1 MDSTRASERQFTTV
15 AMEGLSLLWAE
26 ASVSLLRCSNSAH
39 IEEFAV
45 DLKDF
50 ISTSLTQIAEGIL
63 AASDALKDTDALVN
77 PTQITLNSN
86 SSQGFA
92 RTLAPGDKSSLS
104 VTRVVER
111 VTFDVAVSTEGETQ
125 GKAGLKVG
133 VASFGVNVGG
143 DMKEKA
149 GKESRIQFT
158 IPMVFPS
165 ARTKTDE

>member
-1 MDSTRASERQFTTV
+1 M
-15 AMEGLSLLWAE
+15 
-26 ASVSLLRCSNSAH
+26 
-39 IEEFAV
+39 

-63 AASDALKDTDALVN
+63 AASEALKDTDAVIN
-77 PTQITLNSN
+77 PTRLTTYSN
-86 SSQGFA
+86 AAQGFG
-92 RTLAPGDKSSLS
+92 RTAERDDSGGRL
-104 VTRVVER
+104 VER
-111 VTFDVAVSTEGETQ
+111 VTFDVAVSTEGETL

-133 VASFGVNVGG
+133 VASFGVNIGG

-165 ARTKTDE
+165 VRTKTVE